1 MNQNYE
7 IKKFKV
13 NKATY
18 SDWEALNR
26 FSNVIKKEFLPDQPA
41 EKTEDT
47 IHNYKAKPDYCDII
61 YRIVWNT
68 NCTDIIGTMS
78 FTVER
83 IEENQQNANF
93 DIKIRKEMRRK
104 GIAKD
109 LLSFIVDLARNE
121 NRSLLMIYTS
131 SIVPAGEA
139 FMKRLDAELG
149 SIVRENRLV
158 LADFDNELIHRWQER
173 TKERA
178 SDFKLG
184 FWVGRYPEEDIEA
197 FAKMYEIFWN
207 SAPRDNLKIED
218 EKWTPEK
225 LRKWEDALEKGKYTR
240 WTMYARKKETGE
252 FAGFTQVIFDPSNP
266 ELLYQE
272 DTGVSPDFRN
282 LGLGRWLKAS
292 MIEKII
298 SEHPEI
304 KYVMTGNSTTNDA
317 MLKINTEMGY
327 KLYCIWNVWQI
338 ETDKV
343 RAYLEG

>member
-7 IKKFKV
+7 IKKFEV
-13 NKATY
+13 NKAT
-18 SDWEALNR
+18 SLDWEALNK
-26 FSNVIKKEFLPDQPA
+26 FSKVIKKEFWPDDPA

-47 IHNYKAKPDYCDII
+47 IHKYKAKPDYEDII
-61 YRIVWNT
+61 FRFVWNT
-68 NCTDIIGTMS
+68 DSTEIIGTLS

-83 IEENQQNANF
+83 IEENQHLADF
-93 DIKIRKEMRRK
+93 YIVIRKEMRRK

-109 LLSFIVDLARNE
+109 LLSLVVDFAKNE
-121 NRSLLMIYTS
+121 NRSLLIIHS
-131 SIVPAGEA
+131 SSKVPAGEA

-149 SIVRENRLV
+149 SSERTSRLV
-158 LADFDNELIHRWQER
+158 LADFDNELIHLWQ
-173 TKERA
+173 KRA
-178 SDFKLG
+178 KDRAEDFKLG

-197 FAKMYEIFWN
+197 FTRMFEIFWN
-207 SAPRDNLKIED
+207 SAPRDNLKIDD

-225 LRKWEDALEKGKYTR
+225 LRKWENALEKGKYTR

-252 FAGFTQVIFDPSNP
+252 FAGFTEVLFDPSNP

-272 DTGVSPDFRN
+272 DTGVSPEFRN
-282 LGLGRWLKAS
+282 LGLGRWLKAT

-304 KYVMTGNSTTNDA
+304 KHVMTGNSTTNDA

-343 RAYLEG
+343 RAYLEE